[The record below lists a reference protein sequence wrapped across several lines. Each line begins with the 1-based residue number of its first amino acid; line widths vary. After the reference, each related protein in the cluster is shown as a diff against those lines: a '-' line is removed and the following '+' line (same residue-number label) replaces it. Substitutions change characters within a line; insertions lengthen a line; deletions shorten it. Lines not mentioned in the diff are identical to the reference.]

1 MGLKI
6 CVTGGT
12 GYIASW
18 VVKKLLAG
26 GHTVNCTVRDPE
38 NEHAQALAAL
48 SSTTLVLFKADLMEE
63 GSFDEAVAGCD
74 YVLHM
79 ASPFSL
85 STKNAEKTIIEPA
98 VNGTKNVLSACD
110 KAESVKRVV
119 VTSSVGAIW
128 GSPSDKEIRYV
139 FSEEDWNE
147 TSDPKKDPY
156 FLSKTMAEKAA
167 WEVAKDKHYELT
179 TINPGFVMGPAAM
192 GRVEGESA
200 EFMKNLMN
208 GKFAMGAPDIYFALA
223 DVRDVAQAHINAM
236 LAPAAAGQRHL
247 LASEVLTIMQM
258 ARMLK
263 EDFPRHKLPTSIA
276 NKTILYMAA
285 PFIGLSWEYIKKNVG
300 APLCINNN
308 QSKQNLG
315 LKYTDIKETLVDM
328 VKDFQARGLI
338 KKKEAAA

>member
-200 EFMKNLMN
+200 
-208 GKFAMGAPDIYFALA
+208 GTGP
-223 DVRDVAQAHINAM
+223 
-236 LAPAAAGQRHL
+236 G
-247 LASEVLTIMQM
+247 S
-258 ARMLK
+258 
-263 EDFPRHKLPTSIA
+263 
-276 NKTILYMAA
+276 
-285 PFIGLSWEYIKKNVG
+285 
-300 APLCINNN
+300 
-308 QSKQNLG
+308 
-315 LKYTDIKETLVDM
+315 
-328 VKDFQARGLI
+328 ARGRSS
-338 KKKEAAA
+338 ENHREVVCAACLRTLEFRAHGLEL